1 MRLLFDQGTPAPLRR
16 RLLAHSVDTL
26 AEKGWSDKGNGEL
39 LDLAEQEGYEVLVT
53 TDQNLRYQQNLA
65 GRRVGLIVL
74 LSTDWREV
82 RLRAREI
89 ADAIAAVRAGAV
101 IEVPIRAK

>member
-1 MRLLFDQGTPAPLRR
+1 MKLLFDQGTPAPLRR

-26 AEKGWSDKGNGEL
+26 AEKGWADKGNGEL

-65 GRRVGLIVL
+65 GRQVGVVVL
-74 LSTDWREV
+74 LSTNWREV
-82 RLRAREI
+82 RLRAGEI
-89 ADAIAAVRAGAV
+89 AEAIAAVRPGAV
-101 IEVPIRAK
+101 MEVPIRLE

>member
-1 MRLLFDQGTPAPLRR
+1 MKLLFDQGTPAPLRG
-16 RLLAHSVDTL
+16 RLVAHSVDTL

-53 TDQNLRYQQNLA
+53 TDQSLRYQQNLV
-65 GRRVGLIVL
+65 GRHVGLVVL

-82 RLRAREI
+82 RLRTREI
-89 ADAIAAVRAGAV
+89 AEAIAAVRPGAV
-101 IEVPIRAK
+101 IEVRMRVG

>member
-1 MRLLFDQGTPAPLRR
+1 M
-16 RLLAHSVDTL
+16 AHSVDTL

-65 GRRVGLIVL
+65 GRRVGLVIL

-82 RLRAREI
+82 RLRARGI
-89 ADAIAAVRAGAV
+89 AAAIAAVRPGTV
-101 IEVPIRAK
+101 IEVPIRAE

>member
-1 MRLLFDQGTPAPLRR
+1 M
-16 RLLAHSVDTL
+16 AHSVDTL

-39 LDLAEQEGYEVLVT
+39 LDLAEQEGYDVFVT

-65 GRRVGLIVL
+65 GRRVGLVVL

-82 RLRAREI
+82 RLRATEI
-89 ADAIAAVRAGAV
+89 ADAIVAVRPGAV
-101 IEVPIRAK
+101 IEVPIRVG

>member
-1 MRLLFDQGTPAPLRR
+1 MKLLFDQGTPAPLRG
-16 RLLAHSVDTL
+16 RLLAHSVDTV

-53 TDQNLRYQQNLA
+53 TDQNLRFQQNLEK
-65 GRRVGLIVL
+65 RQVGLVVL
-74 LSTDWREV
+74 LSTDWRQI
-82 RLRAREI
+82 RLRTSEI
-89 ADAIAAVRAGAV
+89 GEAIAAVRPGAV